1 MRRYKVGLSGVEK
14 MMKSFLHF
22 EMEKEEEEETQ
33 QVGSN
38 KVYSPAGSSR
48 SRKVWEEGA
57 LGGVG

>member
-1 MRRYKVGLSGVEK
+1 